1 MRPVH
6 RKNVIAMSLGSF
18 TRCAIILA
26 CTFLLPSLAKAKYYK
41 WIDKEGRMH
50 MTDNY
55 YAVPDEYRK
64 KAEMGKY
71 GNGQGAEKLA
81 NDTPQR
87 VVVHFKR
94 QDNAIFVNAIINWKL
109 PVVFHLDTGAT
120 STMITRQDALA
131 LGIDPDT
138 KPTVKGYIAD
148 GSLVEFPIAT
158 ISSIA
163 VGDAEVN
170 NLQVA
175 IGNVRLLGMNFLND
189 FKVNIDA
196 ESGQLILERK
206 DLVREEE
213 SASIQEEKYHTI
225 DDLNNQIDQI
235 ELAIRAKENI
245 IKQMEADIRSTEEKV
260 EKYES
265 VLEEADE
272 DSRFESSDISFD
284 AGKKRRM
291 EKYEEAVS
299 RLNRHIEIRQ
309 DEIAI
314 QLRQIDQ
321 LNDRRDQFDTLI
333 MKLR

>member
-1 MRPVH
+1 
-6 RKNVIAMSLGSF
+6 MSLGCLKKC
-18 TRCAIILA
+18 TIVLA
-26 CTFLLPSLAKAKYYK
+26 CTLLLPPLAGAGYYK
-41 WIDKEGRMH
+41 WIDGEGNIH

-55 YAVPDEYRK
+55 YAVPDEYRNKADRGTYGK
-64 KAEMGKY
+64 KR
-71 GNGQGAEKLA
+71 GAETLS

-94 QDNAIFVNAIINWKL
+94 QDNAIFVNAILNWKL

-138 KPTVKGYIAD
+138 KPTMKGYIAD
-148 GSLVEFPIAT
+148 GSLVEFPKAVIT
-158 ISSIA
+158 SIA

-170 NLQVA
+170 NLEVV

-189 FKVNIDA
+189 FKVNINA

-206 DLVREEE
+206 DLPREKE
-213 SASIQEEKYHTI
+213 SASIQKEKNHTI
-225 DDLNNQIDQI
+225 DDLKNQIDQI

-245 IKQMEADIRSTEEKV
+245 IKQIEADIRLTEEKV
-260 EKYES
+260 EKVEA
-265 VLEEADE
+265 VLKEADE
-272 DSRFESSDISFD
+272 SSRFESSDISFD
-284 AGKKRRM
+284 ASKKRRI
-291 EKYEEAVS
+291 EKYEGVLS
-299 RLNRHIEIRQ
+299 NLNRHIEIRQ

-314 QLRQIDQ
+314 HLRQIDQ
-321 LNDRRDQFDTLI
+321 LSDRRNQFDTLI